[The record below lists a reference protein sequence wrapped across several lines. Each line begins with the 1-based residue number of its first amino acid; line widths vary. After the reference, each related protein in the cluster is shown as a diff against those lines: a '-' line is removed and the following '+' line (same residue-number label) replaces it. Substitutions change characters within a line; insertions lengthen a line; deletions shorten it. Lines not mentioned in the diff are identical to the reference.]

1 MYWVVAVF
9 MLMAGI
15 SVTEAGS
22 RGAPL
27 ASCTNMNV
35 NHIVFS
41 PQTSPCPF
49 RITPEKVEIWLLF

>member
-1 MYWVVAVF
+1 MSWIVNVLL
-9 MLMAGI
+9 LMAGI
-15 SVTEAGS
+15 SVIEAGS

-27 ASCTNMNV
+27 ASCTSMNV

-49 RITPEKVEIWLLF
+49 RIVPKKV